1 MKPLKILI
9 ILFIAITMANCNKSA
24 DNQKSSEKIV
34 EVVEV
39 TATELSL
46 YDRLGGA
53 DGISLIVDDIIK
65 GDIENPVTAAHFAHL
80 KTDQEQLEYLKQNVR
95 DFLGAG
101 TGGPEKYTGKDV
113 PSAHKGMQITAT
125 EFLSTIDNIM
135 SVLSQHNIDD
145 QTKKDM
151 LYILYSFKDQ
161 IIGG

>member
-1 MKPLKILI
+1 MRPLKIII
-9 ILFIAITMANCNKSA
+9 ILFVAITIANCSKSA
-24 DNQKSSEKIV
+24 DTKNSNEKNV

-39 TATELSL
+39 TQTELSL

-53 DGISLIVDDIIK
+53 EGISSIVDDIINN
-65 GDIENPVTAAHFAHL
+65 DIENPVTGAKFAHL
-80 KTDQEQLEYLKQNVR
+80 KTNPEQLEMFKQHVK

-113 PSAHKGMQITAT
+113 PTAHKGMQISST
-125 EFLSTIDNIM
+125 EFLISVDNIM
-135 SVLSQHNIDD
+135 NVLSQHNVDD